1 MMHDTAEK
9 VLSTAR
15 NEESQWLAN
24 DPNTFEPVPYTVS
37 QQEETKVEVVETAD
51 NGGVQITSQAHENTQ
66 SAKATDVPAAQTPKA
81 ADEGVLNEQRSQGE
95 IIREVNTTTR
105 FEKAQIKAFSGSNK
119 GSARKFNAK
128 DRFEQMNLVRKQPMN
143 SKVRNKSNKRSGRGI
158 LGFKKRVNRTHNQR
172 MHSEDVGEMDEDEA
186 DQIGHNLNSTEIV
199 PPINDPNAIVFPSP
213 AQNILARSKRVKK
226 KKRRFINSQYNEDS
240 MYSTTGF
247 RSVLPKRG
255 GYYKKGTF
263 SRGHS
268 VTSGRSSRSKKK
280 FRSSSKSSK
289 SSRRSSNSKVARR
302 SNVRMKKRYIRN
314 VLPHVQSS
322 ENKKLIVEK
331 FTNPGNL

>member
-1 MMHDTAEK
+1 MLQDTAEIA
-9 VLSTAR
+9 LSTAR
-15 NEESQWLAN
+15 NEEPHWLGN
-24 DPNTFEPVPYTVS
+24 DATTFEPVNDTLNKH
-37 QQEETKVEVVETAD
+37 EENKVEIVEIGANGSTSYLIYENAQNVET
-51 NGGVQITSQAHENTQ
+51 SH
-66 SAKATDVPAAQTPKA
+66 VPAAQTPKA
-81 ADEGVLNEQRSQGE
+81 TDEGMLNEQRSQGE
-95 IIREVNTTTR
+95 VAREINTTTR
-105 FEKAQIKAFSGSNK
+105 FDKTHVKPFAGIHKE
-119 GSARKFNAK
+119 SARKFNAK
-128 DRFEQMNLVRKQPMN
+128 DRFEQMNLARKQPMN
-143 SKVRNKSNKRSGRGI
+143 SKIHNKSNKRSGRAI
-158 LGFKKRVNRTHNQR
+158 LGFKKNGNRTHNQR
-172 MHSEDVGEMDEDEA
+172 LHSEDVGEVDGEETE
-186 DQIGHNLNSTEIV
+186 QIGHNLNSTEIV

-213 AQNILARSKRVKK
+213 VQNILARSKRVKK

-247 RSVLPKRG
+247 RSVLPKRR

-268 VTSGRSSRSKKK
+268 VNSGRSSRSKKK

-289 SSRRSSNSKVARR
+289 SSRRSSNSKVTRR

-314 VLPHVQSS
+314 VLPHVQSN